1 MMTKQDKKQDKKQD
15 IILNQQIIDEVNIK
29 RQQQGKRQL
38 IFEDFIF
45 AIRKGK
51 TLKEIEVIK

>member
-1 MMTKQDKKQDKKQD
+1 MMTKQVKKQDKKQD

>member
-1 MMTKQDKKQDKKQD
+1 MMTKQDKKQD

>member
-1 MMTKQDKKQDKKQD
+1 MNDKQKD
-15 IILNQQIIDEVNIK
+15 IILDQQIIDEVNIK

-45 AIRKGK
+45 AIRRGK